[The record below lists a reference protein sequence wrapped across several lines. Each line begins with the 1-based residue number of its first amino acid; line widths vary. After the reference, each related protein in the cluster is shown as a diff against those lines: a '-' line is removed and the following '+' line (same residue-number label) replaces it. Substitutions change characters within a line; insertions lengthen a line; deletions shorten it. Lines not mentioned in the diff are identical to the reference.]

1 MISML
6 KNYFEEFKVL
16 KEVKKDFW
24 FVNAIQFFDGLAY
37 FSMIIVITLY
47 LTKNIGMDDVN
58 SGFWVGVFTLMV
70 SVFIMM
76 VGSICDAIG
85 IKRSYILGFAVLV
98 VTRLGLGV
106 IPIFLS
112 GDILKLAT
120 QILLV
125 AMAFGTSMIIP
136 VTSTGVR
143 RFTTKK
149 ARPTGFNMYYLI
161 MNIGAILAGLAVQ
174 YFRDTF
180 GEVASNMYILDFGFA
195 TSLICIILAIMINDE
210 NYAEEDERI
219 EKTEKKRSPIKIF
232 MEVWKEKPFQKLMLF
247 LFLTLGVRLVFTHQF
262 LVMPKYYTRVAY
274 NDVSIGIVNMIN
286 PAVIVLG
293 LIIIIPIINKYDTLK
308 LIIAGMFIS
317 ALSLLP
323 MALPFEWM
331 LHLPFIN
338 NLNEAFWFI
347 IITQIFI
354 FAIGELLFSPRFVEY
369 TASVAPK
376 DKVGSY
382 MGLSVLPMF
391 IAKPLNGLLS
401 GILIAHYCYPGIRAK
416 IDTGEVPFLESPS
429 FMWFIYFAIA
439 ATSPIAVMV
448 LKKFLT
454 SSNPAADTPEEAEA
468 EAEDQLAEETN

>member
-1 MISML
+1 MGSML
-6 KNYFEEFKVL
+6 RSYFAEFKVL

-47 LTKNIGMDDVN
+47 LTKNAGMDDIN
-58 SGFWVGVFTLMV
+58 SGFWAGIFTLMV

-85 IKRSYILGFAVLV
+85 IKRSYLLGFLVLTG
-98 VTRLGLGV
+98 TRLGLGV
-106 IPIFLS
+106 APMFLA
-112 GDILKLAT
+112 GDTLKLAV
-120 QILLV
+120 QVLLI
-125 AMAFGTSMIIP
+125 AMAFGTSMFIP
-136 VTSTGVR
+136 VTTTGVR

-149 ARPTGFNMYYLI
+149 SRPTGFNMYYLI

-174 YFRDTF
+174 YFRNNF
-180 GEVASNMYILDFGFA
+180 GEVASNMYILDFGFGA
-195 TSLICIILAIMINDE
+195 SIICIVLSLLINDD

-219 EKTEKKRSPIKIF
+219 DKTEKKKNPIKIF
-232 MEVWKEKPFQKLMLF
+232 LEVWKEKPFLKLMLF
-247 LFLTLGVRLVFTHQF
+247 IFLTLGVRLVFTHQF

-274 NDVSIGIVNMIN
+274 SDISIGILNSIN
-286 PAVIVLG
+286 PTIIVVG
-293 LIIIIPIINKYDTLK
+293 LILIIPIINKFDTVK
-308 LIIAGMFIS
+308 LIITGMLIS
-317 ALSLLP
+317 AASLIP
-323 MALPFEWM
+323 MALPLHWM
-331 LHLPFIN
+331 VALPFIN

-347 IITQIFI
+347 IITQIFV

-391 IAKPLNGLLS
+391 IAKPLNGLIS
-401 GILIAHYCYPGIRAK
+401 GVLIARFCYPGIRAK
-416 IDTGEVPFLESPS
+416 IDTGEIPFLESPS
-429 FMWFIYFAIA
+429 FMWFIYFAFA
-439 ATSPIAVMV
+439 ATSPIAVIV

-454 SSNPAADTPEEAEA
+454 SSNPDTEASEEV
-468 EAEDQLAEETN
+468 QPAEETN